1 MKDLLVSI
9 HDMMKQIVA
18 TQQANAIIAS
28 SIPSPSSSAP
38 DSYGNPLASPVSGSA
53 PSNYGAPVTSGGSV
67 SASSGYSGP
76 SSSSVPSSGVSSGA
90 SSTYSSPSASQSR
103 PPASAPTDYVSPS
116 ASSSSAPDSYGNPQS
131 SVITGSSSSSSIDDP
146 VILSTYQQL
155 NSILRTYRA
164 IQEAEVERVLEGMR
178 IGPYINEF

>member
-1 MKDLLVSI
+1 MKELLVSI

-28 SIPSPSSSAP
+28 SIPSPSSGSSAP
-38 DSYGNPLASPVSGSA
+38 DSYGNPLASPISGSA
-53 PSNYGAPVTSGGSV
+53 SSNYGGPVTSGGSV

-76 SSSSVPSSGVSSGA
+76 SSSSVPSSAVSSGA
-90 SSTYSSPSASQSR
+90 SNTYSSPSASQSR

-116 ASSSSAPDSYGNPQS
+116 ASPSSAPDSYGNPQS
-131 SVITGSSSSSSIDDP
+131 SVITGSSSSSIDDP

-164 IQEAEVERVLEGMR
+164 IQERELT
-178 IGPYINEF
+178 IGIRSL

>member
-155 NSILRTYRA
+155 NSLLRTYRA
-164 IQEAEVERVLEGMR
+164 IQEAEVERVSAEGMK
-178 IGPYINEF
+178 IGPYQ

>member
-1 MKDLLVSI
+1 MKNLLVSI

-38 DSYGNPLASPVSGSA
+38 DSYGNPLASPISGSA

-76 SSSSVPSSGVSSGA
+76 SSSSSVPSSGVSSGA
-90 SSTYSSPSASQSR
+90 SSTYSSPTASQSR

-116 ASSSSAPDSYGNPQS
+116 ASSSSAPDTYGNPQS
-131 SVITGSSSSSSIDDP
+131 SVITGSSSSIDDP

-164 IQEAEVERVLEGMR
+164 IQEAEVERVLEGNMR
-178 IGPYINEF
+178 IGPYQ

>member
-1 MKDLLVSI
+1 MKELLVSI
-9 HDMMKQIVA
+9 HDMMKQIVV

-28 SIPSPSSSAP
+28 SIPSPSSVSSAP
-38 DSYGNPLASPVSGSA
+38 DSYGNPLASPISGSA
-53 PSNYGAPVTSGGSV
+53 SSNYGGPVTSGGSV

-76 SSSSVPSSGVSSGA
+76 SSSSVPSSGA
-90 SSTYSSPSASQSR
+90 SNTYSSPSASQSR

-116 ASSSSAPDSYGNPQS
+116 ASPSSAPDSYGNPQS
-131 SVITGSSSSSSIDDP
+131 SVIAGSSSSSIDDP

-164 IQEAEVERVLEGMR
+164 IQERELT
-178 IGPYINEF
+178 IGIRSL